1 MAVKILSGK
10 FRGFPLETPRGDT
23 TKPTSVLVK
32 RRLFDW
38 RQNLE
43 GYYFIDLCAGSGAM
57 GLEALSRGAEKVFLN
72 DSMRGAFLTLKQNK
86 EKMISAFKV
95 EDSEI
100 VVTNAEALKWISK
113 ELSYQISNFDD
124 CILFFDPPYADHAL
138 YLDGLKALKEM
149 GYTGEVWVES
159 DRLAGPKL
167 ETLSGSFSSIIKTI
181 EHGDHFVIVGK
192 VG

>member
-72 DSMRGAFLTLKQNK
+72 DSMRGAFLTLKANK
-86 EKMISAFKV
+86 EKVSNAFKV
-95 EDSEI
+95 EDEQI
-100 VVTNAEALKWISK
+100 VTTNSEALKWISK
-113 ELSYQISNFDD
+113 ELSYQLPDFEDGI
-124 CILFFDPPYADHAL
+124 IFFDPPYADHAL
-138 YLDGLKALKEM
+138 YFDGLKALKDA
-149 GYTGEVWVES
+149 GYTGEVWLES
-159 DRLAGPKL
+159 DRLSGPKL
-167 ETLSGSFSSIIKTI
+167 DILSGLFSSIIKTI